1 MDSFNY
7 IAISVPLIL
16 IGVVLCKFLFL
27 KGNLNR
33 SVWTSIAF
41 YLGLAAAVVIINF
54 ISDNFFISVLLA
66 SGVISLGVLIWVF
79 EWRIE
84 KLRRVE
90 LKDFNKLSWST
101 IFILLFVLSGL
112 ISLLYIKPLPWAG
125 ERAVEMGQ
133 SVREMFPSYDKINE
147 RIKNRLGGGPTGQE
161 QTNSQSQGFG
171 NRRELPRSGS
181 ITLSDDEVMY
191 LRIPNTLDFES
202 FISRPNYVRSRVLDK
217 YTGDAWELSEKSKV
231 WRNDESDGV
240 KDDWVVLSEGDGVEH
255 EVFLPST
262 IGASLPSIQNPIRF
276 KLDFIMDSGLI
287 IMMRKYVEPFVIKP
301 FPTPL
306 FGAKITKV
314 SGQVNLLNNTQL
326 QLKVIWGEE

>member
-1 MDSFNY
+1 MDSFIY

-133 SVREMFPSYDKINE
+133 SVREMFPSYDK
-147 RIKNRLGGGPTGQE
+147 
-161 QTNSQSQGFG
+161 
-171 NRRELPRSGS
+171 
-181 ITLSDDEVMY
+181 
-191 LRIPNTLDFES
+191 
-202 FISRPNYVRSRVLDK
+202 
-217 YTGDAWELSEKSKV
+217 
-231 WRNDESDGV
+231 
-240 KDDWVVLSEGDGVEH
+240 
-255 EVFLPST
+255 
-262 IGASLPSIQNPIRF
+262 
-276 KLDFIMDSGLI
+276 
-287 IMMRKYVEPFVIKP
+287 
-301 FPTPL
+301 
-306 FGAKITKV
+306 
-314 SGQVNLLNNTQL
+314 NL
-326 QLKVIWGEE
+326 

>member
-1 MDSFNY
+1 MDSFTY

-90 LKDFNKLSWST
+90 LKDFNQLSWST

-125 ERAVEMGQ
+125 ERAVEVGQ
-133 SVREMFPSYDKINE
+133 SVRYC
-147 RIKNRLGGGPTGQE
+147 
-161 QTNSQSQGFG
+161 
-171 NRRELPRSGS
+171 
-181 ITLSDDEVMY
+181 
-191 LRIPNTLDFES
+191 
-202 FISRPNYVRSRVLDK
+202 
-217 YTGDAWELSEKSKV
+217 
-231 WRNDESDGV
+231 
-240 KDDWVVLSEGDGVEH
+240 
-255 EVFLPST
+255 
-262 IGASLPSIQNPIRF
+262 
-276 KLDFIMDSGLI
+276 
-287 IMMRKYVEPFVIKP
+287 
-301 FPTPL
+301 
-306 FGAKITKV
+306 
-314 SGQVNLLNNTQL
+314 
-326 QLKVIWGEE
+326 

>member
-1 MDSFNY
+1 MDSFTY

-84 KLRRVE
+84 KLRRVK

-125 ERAVEMGQ
+125 ERAVEVGQ

-161 QTNSQSQGFG
+161 QTNNQSQGFG

-191 LRIPNTLDFES
+191 
-202 FISRPNYVRSRVLDK
+202 
-217 YTGDAWELSEKSKV
+217 
-231 WRNDESDGV
+231 
-240 KDDWVVLSEGDGVEH
+240 
-255 EVFLPST
+255 
-262 IGASLPSIQNPIRF
+262 
-276 KLDFIMDSGLI
+276 
-287 IMMRKYVEPFVIKP
+287 FVN
-301 FPTPL
+301 FY
-306 FGAKITKV
+306 
-314 SGQVNLLNNTQL
+314 S
-326 QLKVIWGEE
+326 

>member
-1 MDSFNY
+1 M
-7 IAISVPLIL
+7 
-16 IGVVLCKFLFL
+16 
-27 KGNLNR
+27 
-33 SVWTSIAF
+33 
-41 YLGLAAAVVIINF
+41 NF

-90 LKDFNKLSWST
+90 LKDFNKLSWSI

-202 FISRPNYVRSRVLDK
+202 FTSRQ
-217 YTGDAWELSEKSKV
+217 T
-231 WRNDESDGV
+231 
-240 KDDWVVLSEGDGVEH
+240 
-255 EVFLPST
+255 
-262 IGASLPSIQNPIRF
+262 
-276 KLDFIMDSGLI
+276 M
-287 IMMRKYVEPFVIKP
+287 
-301 FPTPL
+301 
-306 FGAKITKV
+306 
-314 SGQVNLLNNTQL
+314 
-326 QLKVIWGEE
+326 